1 MILRLSLLAVVGGI
15 VPGMACQEPYY
26 DDTIGVEGV
35 PTDTGAL
42 AGTFA
47 LQSQA
52 MDQANTVLGPV
63 DTGGITWSLVVR
75 TVRAD
80 DPNAYDERIEVCDV
94 ENFETAGLT
103 TVNTP
108 ATIDAIPESLATLI
122 VDHATGAFQR
132 QPYREY
138 WAVRDLDD
146 DAPFPTDKASPVFYD
161 MDGDEKPG
169 TTVITS
175 GLVNGEV
182 YVAQRKTVEQTGV
195 VQGEDVSFGLSKVK
209 KEGTVLAAS
218 TDFLLNEAPRE
229 PHPNPKNSWFM
240 EVRLAD
246 GAGCDAVVA
255 ARDDETLPVR
265 RPF

>member
-1 MILRLSLLAVVGGI
+1 MILRLSLLAVVGG
-15 VPGMACQEPYY
+15 VAPGMACQEPYY

-63 DTGGITWSLVVR
+63 DTGGVTWSLVVR

-122 VDHATGAFQR
+122 VDHATGAFHR

-146 DAPFPTDKASPVFYD
+146 DAPFPTDKESSVFYD
-161 MDGDEKPG
+161 MDDDGQPG
-169 TTVITS
+169 TTVLTS
-175 GLVNGEV
+175 GLVDGEV
-182 YVAQRKTVEQTGV
+182 YVAQRKTVEQQGV
-195 VQGEDVSFGLSKVK
+195 VQGEDVSFGLSRVT

-218 TDFLLNEAPRE
+218 NDFLLNEAPRT

-240 EVRLAD
+240 EVRLAE
-246 GAGCDAVVA
+246 GAGCDAVVG

>member
-1 MILRLSLLAVVGGI
+1 MIVRLSLLTVVAGI

-35 PTDTGAL
+35 ATDVGAL

-52 MDQANTVLGPV
+52 MDQANTVLGPI
-63 DTGGITWSLVVR
+63 DTGGVTWSLVVR
-75 TVRAD
+75 TIRVDQPDR
-80 DPNAYDERIEVCDV
+80 YDERIEVCDV
-94 ENFETAGLT
+94 ENFESAGLT

-108 ATIDAIPESLATLI
+108 ATIDAIPEGLATLV
-122 VDHATGAFQR
+122 VDHATGAFHR
-132 QPYREY
+132 EPYREF

-146 DAPFPTDKASPVFYD
+146 DAPFPTDKESPVFYD
-161 MDGDEKPG
+161 MDDDGQPG
-169 TTVITS
+169 ATVLTS
-175 GLVNGEV
+175 GLVDGEV
-182 YVAQRKTVEQTGV
+182 YVAQRKTIEQTGV

-218 TDFLLNEAPRE
+218 NDFLLNEAPRE

-240 EVRLAD
+240 ELRIGEGD
-246 GAGCDAVVA
+246 GCDAVLA
-255 ARDDETLPVR
+255 ARDDETLPIR